1 MEIFILAIYHLSVK
15 PISRNSGRSAVA
27 AAAYRSASK
36 LKNYEDG
43 MVHDFRRKK
52 GVVHTEI
59 ILPGGSQADWA
70 KEREKLW
77 NVAEATD
84 KRKNARTAREI
95 EIALPVE
102 LTPAQR
108 VELVQEF
115 SQSLAD
121 QYKVAVD
128 VAIHKPEGKDTD
140 SRNHHAHLL
149 MTTRTIDLEEKL
161 GEKTN
166 FEKSDTW
173 LTDRNLP
180 TTTKQ
185 LENIRKSWEEYTNE
199 HLAKASHD
207 VRIDSRSH
215 LERGLELEPTRH
227 IGVTAKQI
235 NRRGQSI
242 FRKPLNNGELEEN
255 FGIIFIDP
263 GEILHLIT
271 SEKSVFT
278 QEDVARCI
286 QRYVTEDEFQEAFEQ
301 VMTSP
306 ELVVLQESQ
315 PSTDKNISP
324 RYTTRETIEIESGI
338 IKTAE
343 KLRNSKQHHI
353 DHSYVNNILKQQSSK
368 NPEFKLSD
376 DQVRG
381 INHVTGIGRLKTVV
395 GYAGAGKSTMLA
407 VANNIWTTSGSRVI
421 GTALSGKAAAG
432 LQQSSGIKSQTIASL
447 LKSWEK
453 DPDRLRRN
461 DVVVVDEAGMINN
474 DQLSQIMAKVDS
486 QGAKLVLVGD
496 PGQLQ
501 SIGSGAGFRAIVNQI
516 GGVKLTEVHR
526 QYEGWQREATKDFAE
541 QRTEYALTSYLNH
554 DKVAHIDDIK
564 DQKSTYKVLASDYVL
579 DPGKNQNET
588 KLSLAFQKKD
598 VQMLNSAIRCLRKE
612 FTEIGSGEYI
622 KTTNG
627 IKEFATGDRIALLKN
642 DRKLGVQNGS
652 LATIERVDQKKIV
665 IKLDESERLIS
676 IPLHQYNSF
685 DYGYAT
691 TIHKSQGATVD
702 KTFVLASKAMDR
714 HTTYVAMT
722 RHRKDAQMFAPM
734 SEFDDA
740 VKFRSS
746 LSKSGL
752 DETTHDFDHSFNL
765 NRGIGISPS
774 PSSSQDE
781 KSQSKDITFEIDSD
795 RGSKRDNKKSKIIE
809 DENIPINFPQPSNN
823 LSAPKYK
830 LQEALDN
837 FAAVYEQICWRK
849 SFDLVITPEQT
860 NQLQKVEKNIEKID
874 STTFKKM
881 KSIKPEMLES
891 IITKTSGVERTDTLT
906 ECIQNTLIQSN
917 NLTVKPKPKPQR
929 EDKRDYEYRYPAPR
943 PRF

>member
-1 MEIFILAIYHLSVK
+1 MK

-36 LKNYEDG
+36 LKNYENG

-102 LTPAQR
+102 LTPTQR

-115 SQSLAD
+115 SQHLAD
-121 QYKVAVD
+121 KYDVAVD
-128 VAIHKPEGKDTD
+128 VAIHTPEAKGAD

-149 MTTRTIDLEEKL
+149 LTTRTIDLEEKL

-185 LENIRKSWEEYTNE
+185 LENIREQWAECTNM
-199 HLAKASHD
+199 HLAKAGHEI
-207 VRIDSRSH
+207 RIDSRSH
-215 LERGLELEPTRH
+215 YERGLELVPTQH
-227 IGVTAKQI
+227 VGVHATQI
-235 NRRGQSI
+235 KRRGQSV
-242 FRKPLNNGELEEN
+242 FRKTLSLEESN
-255 FGIIFIDP
+255 ENRITISNDP
-263 GEILHLIT
+263 TQVLNLIAVD
-271 SEKSVFT
+271 KSVFT
-278 QEDVARCI
+278 KADVARCI
-286 QRYVTEDEFQEAFEQ
+286 RRYVAEEDFQKIFER
-301 VMTSP
+301 VMDSP
-306 ELVVLQESQ
+306 ELVALQESQ
-315 PSTDKNISP
+315 PSTDNTILP
-324 RYTTRETIEIESGI
+324 RYSTRQTIEIESGI

-343 KLRNSKQHHI
+343 KLRNSKQHHTEHTYLNQAI
-353 DHSYVNNILKQQSSK
+353 NRQELK
-368 NPEFKLSD
+368 NPDMILSD
-376 DQVRG
+376 DQIRAVDH
-381 INHVTGIGRLKTVV
+381 ITGMGRLKTVT
-395 GYAGAGKSTMLA
+395 GYAGAGKSTMLT
-407 VANNIWTTSGSRVI
+407 VALDAWKTSGSRVI
-421 GTALSGKAAAG
+421 GATLSGKAAIG
-432 LQQSSGIKSQTIASL
+432 LEQSSGIKTQTIASL
-447 LKSWEK
+447 FKDWESGRSQLGK
-453 DPDRLRRN
+453 N
-461 DVVVVDEAGMINN
+461 DVLVVDEAGMINN
-474 DQLSQIMAKVDS
+474 DQLSQIISKVDS

-526 QYEGWQREATKDFAE
+526 QYNTWQRQATKDFAE
-541 QRTEYALTSYLNH
+541 LRSEQALVAYMDNGKILQVN
-554 DKVAHIDDIK
+554 DKK
-564 DQKSTYKVLASDYVL
+564 DQKESYKSLASDYVFN
-579 DPGKNQNET
+579 PKKNQTET
-588 KLSLAFQKKD
+588 RLGLTYQKKD

-612 FTEIGSGEYI
+612 FSEIGEGRYI
-622 KTTNG
+622 KTENG
-627 IKEFATGDRIALLKN
+627 LKEFAPGDRITLLKN

-652 LATIERVDQKKIV
+652 LATVQRVNQKNLV
-665 IKLDESERLIS
+665 IQLDESERSIS
-676 IPLHQYNSF
+676 IPVNQYNSF

-714 HTTYVAMT
+714 HTSYVAMT
-722 RHRKDAQMFAPM
+722 RHR
-734 SEFDDA
+734 DDA
-740 VKFRSS
+740 KIYVSTSRFKNTIECISS

-752 DETTHDFDHSFNL
+752 NETTHDFDHSFSL
-765 NRGIGISPS
+765 NRGIGVSPS
-774 PSSSQDE
+774 PSSSQKE
-781 KSQSKDITFEIDSD
+781 KSQSKDIIFEIDSGG
-795 RGSKRDNKKSKIIE
+795 RSKRDNEKSKVIE
-809 DENIPINFPQPSNN
+809 DENIPLNFPQPSNN
-823 LSAPKYK
+823 LPAPKYK
-830 LQEALDN
+830 LQETLDN
-837 FAAVYEQICWRK
+837 FASVYEQICWRK

-860 NQLQKVEKNIEKID
+860 NLLRMAETNIEKID
-874 STTFKKM
+874 STTFKKL
-881 KSIKPEMLES
+881 KSIKPEILES

-917 NLTVKPKPKPQR
+917 NLTIKPKPTPQR
-929 EDKRDYEYRYPAPR
+929 DDKKDYAYRYPAPR